1 MSSCFISLLCF
12 ANHCSVTR
20 PLVTVVASV
29 TKQLSRETKRAKNVL
44 LTHCSGG
51 GNVKTKVL
59 ADLVPGEGLLLNE

>member
-1 MSSCFISLLCF
+1 M
-12 ANHCSVTR
+12 TR
-20 PLVTVVASV
+20 SLVTVVASV

-59 ADLVPGEGLLLNE
+59 ADLVPGEGLLLDE